1 MIRDIKFDN
10 LRGLAILF
18 IVLGHFIS
26 HSPFWTTPEYSFI
39 YRFIF
44 LFHLPLLIFVSGY
57 FSKSDP
63 ENSVKAFKNVFI
75 PYLIFETLW
84 IIFIFLKDGNLK
96 ATMLIVPAWGLW
108 YLLSLYFW
116 RVFLPTAV
124 RIKHVFI
131 ISLIGALGIGFLKF
145 NTSILSI
152 SRTVCF
158 FPLFLLGFYFK
169 DFKNKLIINKY
180 LATCLFFTL
189 LTVSALFLMPM
200 SYRVIFFKYSYH
212 AMDMKNLIGMIIR
225 LLILFVE
232 MVGVILL
239 FNMMTSKKTFLTR
252 IGKNSL
258 PVYVLHFYFVM
269 AIPYIIE
276 FIGLGYIFEN
286 FILTSV
292 YVVLATVL
300 VTFILSREKINDL
313 TQMLIQI
320 VANIITN
327 NDDLIEKSR
336 SE

>member
-1 MIRDIKFDN
+1 M
-10 LRGLAILF
+10 
-18 IVLGHFIS
+18 
-26 HSPFWTTPEYSFI
+26 
-39 YRFIF
+39 
-44 LFHLPLLIFVSGY
+44 
-57 FSKSDP
+57 
-63 ENSVKAFKNVFI
+63 
-75 PYLIFETLW
+75 
-84 IIFIFLKDGNLK
+84 
-96 ATMLIVPAWGLW
+96 
-108 YLLSLYFW
+108 
-116 RVFLPTAV
+116 
-124 RIKHVFI
+124 
-131 ISLIGALGIGFLKF
+131 
-145 NTSILSI
+145 
-152 SRTVCF
+152 
-158 FPLFLLGFYFK
+158 
-169 DFKNKLIINKY
+169 
-180 LATCLFFTL
+180 
-189 LTVSALFLMPM
+189 
-200 SYRVIFFKYSYH
+200 
-212 AMDMKNLIGMIIR
+212 IGMIIR